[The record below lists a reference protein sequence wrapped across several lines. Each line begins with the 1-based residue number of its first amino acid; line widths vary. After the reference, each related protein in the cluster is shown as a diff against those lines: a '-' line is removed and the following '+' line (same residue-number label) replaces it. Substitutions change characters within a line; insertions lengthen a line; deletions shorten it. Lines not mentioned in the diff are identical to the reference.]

1 MKRLALMICLLAPAG
16 VFAQNGQKV
25 LVYRTAA
32 QTALRLTLT
41 DTLAFADFGQ
51 PLETQA
57 CVFIDPLHHF
67 QTLTGIGGALTDA
80 SAETFAKLPA
90 KAQEEVLRAYYDSTK
105 GIGYT
110 LARTHIGSCDFSSG
124 SYMYVKDGDTALSTF
139 SVAHDEQYRI
149 PLIKRAIA
157 AAGGHLTMFV
167 SPWTPP
173 VWMKDNH
180 DLLHGG
186 HLLTQFY
193 QTWANYYIKFI
204 RAYEAEGIPIWGLT
218 VQNEPMA
225 KQKWESCIYSAEQ
238 ERDFI
243 KGYLGPTLQKEGMG
257 DLKLMAWDHNRDLL
271 YQRASTVLND
281 PDAAKYVWG
290 IGFHW
295 YVRDLFDNVA
305 RVKESFPNINL
316 MLTEACL
323 YPFNWAKLGDWSWG
337 EKYGTSMIHDFNNGA
352 VGWTD
357 WNILLDQT
365 GGPNHVQNFC
375 FAPIHADTRDGSL
388 HYMNSYYYIGHFS
401 RFIRPGANR
410 ISVSTNRDDLLAT
423 GFINPN
429 GQTVV
434 VVMNTGAKKYS
445 FKLWCKGQAA
455 TTTSLPHS
463 IMTLVY

>member
-1 MKRLALMICLLAPAG
+1 MKRLVLMICLLVPAG

-57 CVFIDPLHHF
+57 CVFIDPQHRF

-80 SAETFAKLPA
+80 SAETFARLPA
-90 KAQEEVLRAYYDSTK
+90 KAQEALLKAYYDSTS

-157 AAGGHLTMFV
+157 AAGGHLTLFV

-186 HLLTQFY
+186 HLLPQYY
-193 QTWANYYIKFI
+193 QNWANYYVKFI
-204 RAYEAEGIPIWGLT
+204 RAYEQEGIPIWGLT

-243 KGYLGPTLQKEGMG
+243 KGYLGPTLQREGLG

-323 YPFNWAKLGDWSWG
+323 YPFSWAKLNDWVWG

-357 WNILLDQT
+357 WNILLDQN

-434 VVMNTGAKKYS
+434 VVMNTGVKKYS
-445 FKLWCKGQAA
+445 FKLWCKGKAA

-463 IMTLVY
+463 IMTMVY